1 MGTLVC
7 FHAHPDDESIATA
20 GTMAKAAKAG
30 HRVVLV
36 VATGGEHGE
45 IPDDLGPGETLI
57 ERRRRETEC
66 SATVIGIDR
75 VVWLG
80 YHDSGMT
87 GWEQNSWPGAFM
99 SADLD
104 EAAGRLA
111 AVLTEE
117 RADVLTVYD
126 WHGGYGHPDHI
137 RVHDVGHRAAE
148 LADVAN
154 VYESTMNRDFVM
166 RQMAEAREAGMELPS
181 PQDGDLDDPAS
192 WTDDGRPF
200 GSAEAEITTAI
211 DVSDFIDLKRTS
223 MTCHASQVTDS
234 GFFLSMPPDAF
245 ARAFGTEWYIHVGA
259 APGIREDRLAGLG
272 GVAGPG

>member
-7 FHAHPDDESIATA
+7 FHAHPDDESIATS

-36 VATGGEHGE
+36 VATGGEQGE
-45 IPDDLGPGETLI
+45 LPEDLAPGETLSD
-57 ERRRRETEC
+57 RRHRETAC
-66 SATVIGIDR
+66 SAAVIGIDR

-80 YHDSGMT
+80 YRDSGMT

-104 EAAGRLA
+104 EAAARLA

-117 RADVLTVYD
+117 AADVLTVYD

-137 RVHDVGHRAAE
+137 RVHEVGHRAAQ
-148 LADVAN
+148 LAGTRN
-154 VYESTMNRDFVM
+154 VYESTLNRDFVM
-166 RQMAEAREAGMELPS
+166 RQMAAAREAGLELENPEN
-181 PQDGDLDDPAS
+181 GDLDDPAS

-200 GSAEAEITTAI
+200 GSAEADITTAV
-211 DVSDFIDLKRTS
+211 DVLNVIDLKRES
-223 MTCHASQVTDS
+223 LKCHASQVTDS
-234 GFFLSMPPDAF
+234 SFFLSMPPDAF
-245 ARAFGTEWYIHVGA
+245 AQAFGTEWYIHVGER
-259 APGIREDRLAGLG
+259 PGVHEDGLVG
-272 GVAGPG
+272 LE